1 MYRLIYLIAENTY
14 NMFDSEDNAEIAAKE
29 EKLSLLGLE
38 IVCIVDYKRQFILKK
53 SLKYTQ
59 HRDFIDEMI
68 FDPKLVSN
76 F

>member
-1 MYRLIYLIAENTY
+1 MYRLIYLTAENTY
-14 NMFDSEDNAEIAAKE
+14 NIFDSEDNGEMAAKE
-29 EKLSLLGLE
+29 EVLSQQGLD

-59 HRDFIDEMI
+59 HRDFIDDMI